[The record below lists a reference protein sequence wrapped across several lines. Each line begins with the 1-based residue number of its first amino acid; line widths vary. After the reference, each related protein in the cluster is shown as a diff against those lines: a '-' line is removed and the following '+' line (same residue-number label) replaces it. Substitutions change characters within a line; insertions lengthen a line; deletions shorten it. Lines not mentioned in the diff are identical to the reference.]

1 METLQ
6 TIAQRRSV
14 RKYNDR
20 PVSDEAIRKILD
32 AAMRAPSGLNL
43 QPWYFVVVKSEEKR
57 RELLSVMENVSIKI
71 SDELDT
77 RFAKHPEVAAETKQ
91 FIRHL
96 GNAPVMLLVFLLRD
110 DYPDEHTAT
119 LSVAAATE
127 NALLAARDLNLG
139 TCWLTAS
146 NQTGYSD
153 EIREKFAPGK
163 GRLIATI
170 SLGYTDEFPQAV
182 RLKENRYTIV

>member
-6 TIAQRRSV
+6 TISARRSV

-20 PVSDEAIRKILD
+20 PVSDEDIQKILD
-32 AAMRAPSGLNL
+32 AAMKAPSGLNL
-43 QPWYFVVVKSEEKR
+43 QPWYFVVVKSEKKR
-57 RELLSVMENVSIKI
+57 QELLGIMENVSVKI
-71 SDELDT
+71 AEELDT

-91 FIRHL
+91 FIRCL

-110 DYPDEHTAT
+110 DYPDEHTAI

-127 NALLAARDLNLG
+127 NALLAARDLDIG

-153 EIREKFAPGK
+153 EIRERFAPGK
-163 GRLIATI
+163 GRLIATV
-170 SLGYTDEFPQAV
+170 SLGHTDAWPKAV
-182 RLKENRYTIV
+182 KQKENRFTIV